1 MVELM
6 SFFNERIRKLPER
19 WQKVIE
25 SEGKYFDD

>member
-1 MVELM
+1 M
-6 SFFNERIRKLPER
+6 SFLREGIRKLPER

>member
-1 MVELM
+1 M
-6 SFFNERIRKLPER
+6 SFFREGIRNSPER